1 MGFLCHE
8 KSFWFCLDSSEKQWR
23 IMTVESIGGEK
34 GGIVRW
40 SAEKPSCMNSRKKKL
55 DQHSHGKQDV
65 RENRVYLR
73 DVKIYNGYVLITD

>member
-1 MGFLCHE
+1 
-8 KSFWFCLDSSEKQWR
+8 
-23 IMTVESIGGEK
+23 
-34 GGIVRW
+34 
-40 SAEKPSCMNSRKKKL
+40 MNSRKKKL